1 MCRWWWMP
9 ISVTTGSRRI
19 RDFFMGARTV
29 ITWFLKKLSS
39 DWFWLIIPFLT
50 LLVWYTGALLSSVFG
65 PYHPEWLPDYVN
77 IVSVYNAPFYDPTG
91 LSYSLI
97 MLHFIWIMILI
108 VTVFLGE
115 ECAKSYLPPMGKR
128 SLFKTILAC
137 VLVFL
142 ICVFSAIRFS
152 GKSFYFGSFFLWV
165 WILFF
170 ACSCFCVV
178 GGFLSVCCN
187 ACVANAYL
195 WSECWPIGL

>member
-1 MCRWWWMP
+1 M
-9 ISVTTGSRRI
+9 GI
-19 RDFFMGARTV
+19 RGAV
-29 ITWFLKKLSS
+29 TWFLKKISS
-39 DWFWLIIPFLT
+39 DWFVLIIPSLT
-50 LLVWYTGALLSSVFG
+50 LLVWYAGALLSSIFG

-77 IVSVYNAPFYDPTG
+77 VVSVYSAPFYDPAG

-152 GKSFYFGSFFLWV
+152 GKSFYFGSFFYEYEFFFLLAVAFAWWV
-165 WILFF
+165 VF
-170 ACSCFCVV
+170 VV
-178 GGFLSVCCN
+178 LVVVHRLRLLVYGVNEDDNSK
-187 ACVANAYL
+187 
-195 WSECWPIGL
+195 